1 MKTAYI
7 FLSIKDMRLSLFL
20 TYRRDHFNNNKFLQ
34 SMNDQKK
41 NETQKTFIW
50 NESVSHY
57 GIYIKEKINY
67 VNIESSVHETFKF
80 LKLKW
85 CI

>member
-41 NETQKTFIW
+41 KRNTENIHLKRKCFTLW
-50 NESVSHY
+50 N
-57 GIYIKEKINY
+57 IYLRENKLCKYRIQCTR
-67 VNIESSVHETFKF
+67 NI
-80 LKLKW
+80 
-85 CI
+85 